1 MNFCQKMIPPNV
13 MVSEENRIIE
23 NHLMSNC
30 YSNLKWDVY
39 KIIRETAEFNIL
51 PELQQFNNEMRDW
64 DKQALF

>member
-1 MNFCQKMIPPNV
+1 MNFCLKMIPPNV

-23 NHLMSNC
+23 NHLTSYC

-39 KIIRETAEFNIL
+39 KTIRETAEFNIL
-51 PELQQFNNEMRDW
+51 PELHQFYNEMHDW